1 MKYYLVDDN
10 LATAKNIESIIKMK
24 NLGTVTG
31 IATDPV
37 VAIEEITEMP
47 PDIVIVDFLMDGM
60 DGVEMITKLNE
71 LVDGLHY
78 VMISKVSD
86 KSMIQKA
93 YFAGIDFFITKPIN
107 IVEVESVLN
116 NLIEKIKM
124 KDVINKMQSI
134 IGETAQSLSA
144 PERSAKASDD
154 TQSIDLLLGN
164 LGMLGERGVSE
175 IRAAYIYMNTNKC
188 EYGKEVL
195 EFLEQ
200 ETGDTAKNIEQRLR
214 RTIKKGLTNAAAI
227 ALDDMYSDTLN
238 LYANYVYDF
247 VTIRDEMNLLK
258 GANPTGGRVK
268 ISRFMNGLIV
278 YGSKIK

>member
-175 IRAAYIYMNTNKC
+175 IRAAYIYMNKNKC